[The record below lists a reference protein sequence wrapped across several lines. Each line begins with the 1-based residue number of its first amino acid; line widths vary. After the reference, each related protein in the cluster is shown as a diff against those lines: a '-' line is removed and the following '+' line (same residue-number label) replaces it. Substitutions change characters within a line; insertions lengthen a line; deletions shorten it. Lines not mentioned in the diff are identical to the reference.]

1 MRLVHVQLRKR
12 EHEFGSGEMRRNR
25 KRGSGQ
31 RFLAL
36 CWSYYTSSLRQA
48 RCNTHNSRRHG
59 HLETSK
65 DRSDADL
72 GMTGKKK
79 KEILCQ
85 DLRWCCA
92 GALPSPRKESR
103 TLRWCVSTRRK
114 HRHGTMSSEEA
125 IGTTAVTFSLELRV
139 MMSRTLHKEDLYAG
153 RFRLYCNHISLCMPR
168 AARIQ
173 FAASFR
179 RDVIAPLFT
188 AFRFV

>member
-12 EHEFGSGEMRRNR
+12 EHEFGSGEMRCNR

-72 GMTGKKK
+72 GMTGRKKK
-79 KEILCQ
+79 RDPLPRSEMV
-85 DLRWCCA
+85 LRRRIA
-92 GALPSPRKESR
+92 EPSKGIKNVEMVCFNKAKTPTRNNE
-103 TLRWCVSTRRK
+103 LRGSDR
-114 HRHGTMSSEEA
+114 HR
-125 IGTTAVTFSLELRV
+125 AVTFSLELRV
-139 MMSRTLHKEDLYAG
+139 MMSRTLHKG
-153 RFRLYCNHISLCMPR
+153 G
-168 AARIQ
+168 
-173 FAASFR
+173 
-179 RDVIAPLFT
+179 
-188 AFRFV
+188 FVCRQVSTVLQP